1 MATYGRESQKKI
13 ALKHLEPRDY
23 RQLGSMMVC
32 LKPDYENLK
41 QEFEKLLKLDVNCKF
56 LEKNEVE

>member
-41 QEFEKLLKLDVNCKF
+41 QEFEKL
-56 LEKNEVE
+56 